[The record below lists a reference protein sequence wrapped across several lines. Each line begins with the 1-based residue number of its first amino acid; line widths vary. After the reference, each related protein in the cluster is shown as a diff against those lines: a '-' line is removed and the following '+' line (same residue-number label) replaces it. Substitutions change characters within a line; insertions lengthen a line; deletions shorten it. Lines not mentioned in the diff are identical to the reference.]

1 MHRALQ
7 IPELLF
13 HIFRDEAL
21 RLDVLR
27 HLTLVC
33 SVWNEVAVAI
43 VWEHPNGDTSI
54 FKLLPSDAWPMVEA
68 VSVDFQT

>member
-1 MHRALQ
+1 MHRALR

-13 HIFRDEAL
+13 HIFRDDHI
-21 RLDVLR
+21 RLDDLQ

-54 FKLLPSDAWPMVEA
+54 FKLLPSDAWSMVEA
-68 VSVDFQT
+68 VSVNLKL